1 MNVVC
6 LLKGLQKY
14 YPVKIQIT
22 QVEHLLAH
30 GLGITLRY
38 KTSLKKIP
46 LEFILLTIS
55 DKEIKILQNIKSD

>member
-46 LEFILLTIS
+46 LEFILGCG
-55 DKEIKILQNIKSD
+55 